1 MLNEDLYNCQSNKIY
16 PTLGDFI
23 NKDNSEGNEFTMT
36 ELLNIIKR
44 NDPNELYKLKFINYF
59 VNGRPIDGD
68 EIKVYNDNDEMVQIL
83 GYLHRI
89 DKISH
94 DIFKVYCGLLELCD
108 PQVISI
114 EYIYRMMGYAY
125 MKFRH
130 EFHSNYT
137 LNFYRH
143 LRRSLAKDMKFL
155 SNIPP
160 TLVREF
166 SQILLNC
173 KESGIMPVEALM
185 KFDLSFI
192 KMLGI
197 SITEFDVSDL
207 DILTK
212 VKDCIG
218 IDLVK
223 ENINIILNL
232 SKKKYNYKI
241 ISKSIKEVSEDLNNS
256 HFINNLNV

>member
-1 MLNEDLYNCQSNKIY
+1 MLDKDLYNCQSNKIY

-23 NKDNSEGNEFTMT
+23 NKDNSKGNEFTMT

-59 VNGRPIDGD
+59 VNGHPTDGD
-68 EIKVYNDNDEMVQIL
+68 RIESYYDNGEMVIIIRCL
-83 GYLHRI
+83 IRI

-94 DIFKVYCGLLELCD
+94 DIFKIYCGLLELCD
-108 PQVISI
+108 SHTISI
-114 EYIYRMMGYAY
+114 EYIYKMMEYAY

-155 SNIPP
+155 GSIPP

-166 SQILLNC
+166 NQILLNC

-192 KMLGI
+192 KMLDI
-197 SITEFDVSDL
+197 SIAELDVSNL

-223 ENINIILNL
+223 ENINLILNL

-241 ISKSIKEVSEDLNNS
+241 IAKSIKEVSEDLN
-256 HFINNLNV
+256 V

>member
-1 MLNEDLYNCQSNKIY
+1 MLDKDLYNCQSNKIY

-23 NKDNSEGNEFTMT
+23 NKDNSKGNEFTMT

-94 DIFKVYCGLLELCD
+94 DIFKIYCGLLELCD
-108 PQVISI
+108 SHTISI
-114 EYIYRMMGYAY
+114 EYIYKMMEYAY

-155 SNIPP
+155 GSIPP

-166 SQILLNC
+166 NQILLNC
-173 KESGIMPVEALM
+173 KESGIMPVEVLESL
-185 KFDLSFI
+185 DLNFI
-192 KMLGI
+192 EKLGKPVDNLSMNDFSNLSKVRNEVGDKIAIENYELIINLSREYELKYVI
-197 SITEFDVSDL
+197 SSLLEFY
-207 DILTK
+207 
-212 VKDCIG
+212 
-218 IDLVK
+218 K
-223 ENINIILNL
+223 ENI
-232 SKKKYNYKI
+232 
-241 ISKSIKEVSEDLNNS
+241 
-256 HFINNLNV
+256 HF